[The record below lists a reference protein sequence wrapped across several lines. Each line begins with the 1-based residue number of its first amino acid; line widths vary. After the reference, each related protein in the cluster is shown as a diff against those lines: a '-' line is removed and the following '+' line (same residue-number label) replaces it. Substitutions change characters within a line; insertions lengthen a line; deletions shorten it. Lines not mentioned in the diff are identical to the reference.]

1 MVFSTMN
8 DMAVS
13 IVNCHKIEQTAY
25 YSKTW
30 ETYSKSWEA
39 YSKTWEAYKA
49 G

>member
-13 IVNCHKIEQTAY
+13 IVNCHKIEQTA